1 MLKESTIGGE
11 VMKEALTRAGV
22 EDMLFTVELTESFD
36 GGKPLREATV
46 DRDSNIIRNICLLS
60 PVSKNN
66 RIYTPQGIANSV
78 RLFEGAKAFA
88 NHPRRSERGEVRDVR
103 DLIGKYLNI
112 RAEDGKLRG
121 DLEVLESHK
130 SWVFPLA
137 EQAPELVGL
146 SINAQGKVF
155 RRGEQEVVE
164 SITLVRSVDLVSEP
178 AATLNLFESIS
189 RQKQSSSTAELESLT
204 LKELKEKRAE
214 LVEEIRRDDRRVIER
229 LQQENRQMKERL
241 TQLDARDWQLTKSEL
256 RESLL
261 SSSQLPRGA
270 ITETFKALLINV
282 GGETKEEVTE
292 AMQRLIADRES
303 VVFRPGVRIKGMGD
317 EKDERLEHTR
327 SSIDD
332 AIFINAV
339 KKGIR

>member
-1 MLKESTIGGE
+1 
-11 VMKEALTRAGV
+11 MKEALKKAGV
-22 EDMLFTVELTESFD
+22 KGLRFTVDLKESFD

-46 DRDSNIIRNICLLS
+46 DRDSNIIRNVCLLA

-78 RLFEGAKAFA
+78 KLFEGAKAFA
-88 NHPRRSERGEVRDVR
+88 NHPRRSEQGEVRDVR
-103 DLIGKYLNI
+103 DLIGKYFNI
-112 RAEDGKLRG
+112 RVEDGKLKG

-164 SITLVRSVDLVSEP
+164 SIALVRSVDLVSEP
-178 AATLNLFESIS
+178 AATLNLFESLS
-189 RQKQSSSTAELESLT
+189 RQKHSSSTAELESLT
-204 LKELKEKRAE
+204 LKKLREKRAE
-214 LVEEIRRDDRRVIER
+214 LVDEIRRDDRRLIER
-229 LQQENRQMKERL
+229 LQKENRQLKERL
-241 TQLDARDWQLTKSEL
+241 KQLGARDWQLTKREL

-261 SSSQLPRGA
+261 NSSQLPRGA
-270 ITETFKALLINV
+270 ITETFKELLINV
-282 GGETKEEVTE
+282 GGETKEELTE

-303 VVFRPGVRIKGMGD
+303 VAFRPGVRVKGMGD
-317 EKDERLEHTR
+317 EKDERLEHAS

-332 AIFINAV
+332 ATFINAV

>member
-1 MLKESTIGGE
+1 
-11 VMKEALTRAGV
+11 MKEALKRAGV

-36 GGKPLREATV
+36 GGKPLREATI

-112 RAEDGKLRG
+112 RLEDGKLKG

-155 RRGEQEVVE
+155 RRGEREVVE

-178 AATLNLFESIS
+178 AATLNLFESLS
-189 RQKQSSSTAELESLT
+189 RQKHSSGGELESLT
-204 LKELKEKRAE
+204 LKELKEKKAE
-214 LVEEIRRDDRRVIER
+214 LVEEIRREDRQLIER
-229 LQQENRQMKERL
+229 LQKENRELKERL
-241 TQLDARDWQLTKSEL
+241 KQLGARDWQLTKREL

-261 SSSQLPRGA
+261 TDSQLPRGA
-270 ITETFKALLINV
+270 ITETFKELLINV
-282 GGETKEEVTE
+282 GGETKEQVTE

-303 VVFRPGVRIKGMGD
+303 VIFRPGVRVKGMGD
-317 EKDERLEHTR
+317 EKDERLEHAS

-332 AIFINAV
+332 ETFIHAV
-339 KKGIR
+339 TKGVR